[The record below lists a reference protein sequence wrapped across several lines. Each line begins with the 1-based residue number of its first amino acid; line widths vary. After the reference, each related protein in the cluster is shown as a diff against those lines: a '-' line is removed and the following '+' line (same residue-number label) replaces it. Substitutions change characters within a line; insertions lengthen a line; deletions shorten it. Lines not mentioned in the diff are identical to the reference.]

1 MSSTAI
7 PRPTLGPTGYVAPAE
22 SALYAG
28 AMADLQRAFGGGLN
42 PGPKTPQ
49 GQMATSIAALV
60 GNVNDMFLR
69 IVSQTDP
76 AYAQGRMQDAIGR
89 IYFLERRPA
98 QPTVVQAVC
107 IGLEGVTI
115 PAGAQAR
122 AADDNLY
129 VCQQTGTFGPS
140 GTMTLPFACTAPG
153 PIACPAGALSTIYQA
168 IPGWDT
174 ITNPQDG
181 VLGAVVEGRADFEI
195 RRRQSVAHN
204 AAGHLPAVRG
214 AVLSVDGVLDAFVV
228 QNDTNLPKT
237 IGGYTLS
244 ANSVYV
250 SVAGGA
256 ADDIARAIWTRKGVA
271 NTNGSTT
278 VTVLDTASGYSPPYP
293 AYEVHFDYA
302 RPLPV
307 LFEVQI
313 KNSALVPADATQQ
326 IQNALIAA
334 FAGEDGGPRAR
345 IGAEILASRY
355 YDPVQ
360 ALGPWA
366 RIVSLRIGASTVP
379 DATFMGA
386 IDGTA
391 LQVTALGS
399 GSGALEVGQTILD
412 DNGVLLP
419 GTRVASYATG
429 TGGAGTYALST
440 PNPAITSRR
449 LYAAQPDQFRVP
461 VGIDQVPSLSAANII
476 VTLV

>member
-1 MSSTAI
+1 MPNTAI
-7 PRPTLGPTGYVAPAE
+7 PRPILGPTGYVAPAE

-28 AMADLQRAFGGGLN
+28 AMADLQVAFGGGLN

-49 GQMATSIAALV
+49 GQLATSLAALL
-60 GNVNDMFLR
+60 GNVHDLFLFY
-69 IVSQTDP
+69 VSQTDP
-76 AYAQGRMQDAIGR
+76 AYARGRMQDAIGR

-107 IGLEGVTI
+107 IGLQGVTI
-115 PAGAQAR
+115 PAGALAR
-122 AADDNLY
+122 ADDENLY
-129 VCQQTGTFGPS
+129 ACQQSGTFGPS
-140 GTMTLPFACTAPG
+140 GTMTLPFAAVTPG
-153 PIACPAGALSTIYQA
+153 PLACPAGSLATIYQA

-181 VLGAVVEGRADFEI
+181 ALGTLVEGRADFEI

-228 QNDTNLPKT
+228 QNDTNFPRT

-250 SVAGGA
+250 SVSGGEA
-256 ADDIARAIWTRKGVA
+256 EDIARAIWTRKGA
-271 NTNGSTT
+271 AGTNGSTT

-302 RPLPV
+302 RPLPI

-326 IQNALIAA
+326 IQNALIGA

-366 RIVSLRIGASTVP
+366 RVVALRIGASTVP
-379 DATFMGA
+379 AATVMGS
-386 IDGTA
+386 IDGTQM
-391 LQVTALGS
+391 QVTGLGS
-399 GSGALEVGQTILD
+399 GAVEPGQTILD
-412 DNGVLLP
+412 DNGLVLP
-419 GTRVASYATG
+419 GTRVASLATG
-429 TGGAGTYALST
+429 TGGTGTYALTT
-440 PNPAITSRR
+440 PNPHIANRR
-449 LYAAQPDQFRVP
+449 LYGVRPDQFRVP
-461 VGIDQVPSLSAANII
+461 VGIDQVPSLSAANIV

>member
-7 PRPTLGPTGYVAPAE
+7 PRPVLGPTGYVAPAE

-28 AMADLQRAFGGGLN
+28 AMADLQAAFGGGLN

-49 GQMATSIAALV
+49 GQLATSLAALI
-60 GNVNDMFLR
+60 GNINDLFLFY
-69 IVSQTDP
+69 VSQTDP
-76 AYAQGRMQDAIGR
+76 AYARGRMQDAIGR

-107 IGLEGVTI
+107 IGLDGVTI
-115 PAGAQAR
+115 PAGALAR
-122 AADDNLY
+122 ADDDNLY
-129 VCQQTGTFGPS
+129 VCQQTGTIGPS
-140 GTMTLPFACTAPG
+140 GTITLPFACTTPG

-168 IPGWDT
+168 IAGWDT

-181 VLGAVVEGRADFEI
+181 VLGAAVEGRADFEI

-204 AAGHLPAVRG
+204 ATGHLPAVRG
-214 AVLSVDGVLDAFVV
+214 AVLSVDGVIDAFTV
-228 QNDTNLPKT
+228 QNDTNAPQT
-237 IGGYTLS
+237 VGGYTL
-244 ANSVYV
+244 AGNSIYV
-250 SVAGGA
+250 SVAGGE
-256 ADDIARAIWTRKGVA
+256 ADAIARAIWTRKSPGCG
-271 NTNGSTT
+271 TNGSTT

-293 AYEVHFDYA
+293 AYEVRFDYA

-307 LFEVQI
+307 LFAVEI
-313 KNSALVPADATQQ
+313 KNSALVPSDATQQ
-326 IQNALIAA
+326 VQAALIAA

-379 DATFMGA
+379 AATFRGA
-386 IDGTA
+386 LDGTQ
-391 LQVTALGS
+391 LQVIAA
-399 GSGALEVGQTILD
+399 GSGALAVGQTILD
-412 DNGVLLP
+412 DVGLVLP
-419 GTRVASYATG
+419 GTRVAALATG
-429 TGGAGTYALST
+429 TGGAGTYALSAS
-440 PNPAITSRR
+440 NPAITSRR
-449 LYAAQPDQFRVP
+449 LYAARPDQFRVP
-461 VGIDQVPSLSAANII
+461 VGIDQVPSLSAANIV